1 MLRKNRYND
10 LFNQVIN
17 LYVLRE
23 VVMTGDIFT

>member
-1 MLRKNRYND
+1 MLRKDRYND

-17 LYVLRE
+17 LYVLME